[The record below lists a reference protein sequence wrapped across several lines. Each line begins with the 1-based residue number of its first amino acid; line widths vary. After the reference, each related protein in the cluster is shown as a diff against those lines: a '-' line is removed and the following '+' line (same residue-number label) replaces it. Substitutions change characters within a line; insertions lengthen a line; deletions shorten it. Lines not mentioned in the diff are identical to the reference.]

1 MFSFLSKPLLKNF
14 IPVFFCLL
22 SLAGTT
28 NAQRRIHVD
37 PSATGSG
44 SGDSWTDA
52 YTDLQQAFNDAVAGD
67 SVFVKEGIY
76 KPTSGTNRAAS
87 FVLKAGVR
95 YYGGFR
101 GNEASDTNRVA
112 LPDRRGPIVYAYAP
126 GPPASASGMGVSILS
141 GDLDVPGDFS
151 DNSYHVVS
159 AIDVEAAQQTTE
171 HGNYSPSVTPAIT
184 LLDGFV
190 IRDGNANGS
199 GVNENNGGGIFAKRS
214 YIFLNDVFIA
224 NNRAANNGGG
234 IYSDSSRVT
243 IWLNTRS
250 GNKQEFRDN
259 LADRDGGAYYLHHAS
274 YSDNR
279 SDILAFTN
287 RAGRHGGGIYVGAAI
302 VMAGS
307 LRSGISQVIQKATSA
322 AYYEECE
329 AENGGGMY
337 IEGPRTAGQN
347 WFMRDH
353 WFVRCS
359 ANRKP
364 GSAPDSV
371 SGYGGGVFTN
381 YPKLIATNCIFSN
394 SEALPGNTAYR
405 GGGLALLN
413 RRIDDPNVEANDVD
427 EAMAK
432 LRHLTIINNTTVSS
446 NGTSGQG
453 AGIYAADRFTT
464 TNLRVVNTLFWNNI
478 DDLGSSN
485 TNRSLYFENPP
496 SGTTSGAF
504 LYSLFQESNIS
515 ILQSSAGASTF
526 DPQCIYAKD
535 PQLYRVVYP
544 VPMSP
549 ATDGGRN
556 IYYPFEPYIP
566 TITNDEVN
574 EDYFGNL
581 RTCVS
586 DIGAVECMRF
596 AVQDGSWTSPATWS
610 PWQTHD
616 LATNAILSNP
626 ILQIPDNAHNVT
638 IENPTVGERT
648 VGIPSGASVFAH
660 NLYFVSGRLIMEDQS
675 TLTIRRTFM
684 KLPTSGSAF
693 DPGGEANSPTSGG
706 TVIFENEC
714 QNYKVR
720 VNNVSGVP
728 EPGLDVRNFTGQ
740 LIHNGS
746 ITFNNLINRNPN
758 SSPVSP
764 RYGVVNFGGS
774 PVQNGIIQ
782 PSLRSEQGGTIF
794 IKRVLDLEQGDFG
807 LPANLYLRST
817 PNYTAMIINRN
828 NGEHE
833 VLSADG
839 VNLTSIWAERHVDNY
854 VPSRAAGANAL
865 GYNYF
870 ASPLANNANVA
881 VGVPIAQFA
890 NSPATEMPFLR
901 LDNTANPYYW
911 QNPFYVLGNFPNFF
925 QYVEGNNQVFE
936 GGAAPQAGWRCPAPG
951 SNMEL
956 ARGYCVNLPVGR
968 TIQWRGIPNNR
979 SYSINVT
986 KGSGPSSGWNLL
998 GNPYPSLLDLDN
1010 LLATNS
1016 GLLAE
1021 NTVWRR
1027 TATAR
1032 FAGTWGTY
1040 TTGTGGLGTNTGP
1053 DADKVQS
1060 GQGFFVRARQTG
1072 PFSFTNDMR
1081 PDVYAK
1087 PRFFREEE
1095 AEKLNT
1101 FAGLVRLDFTSRARG
1116 LTDQAIVYFRNGATG
1131 GHDPAYDARKAFFNS
1146 APFPNLFT
1154 QVAGEP
1160 LAINGLPLDFEGAQ
1174 VPLFVR
1180 AGERGRHSIRIDTAL
1195 YFPDDVGIWLDD
1207 KEANTT
1213 HNLRGGAYHFQV
1225 VSARQ
1230 DRFVLR
1236 FVRGQAPGPVAPE
1249 LALWP
1254 NPATHSV
1261 TLRYQ
1266 GDSSGGQA
1274 QVTITDTFGKVYQQ
1288 FSLEKGGRV
1297 FQVVAN
1303 IEALPKGIYLVSVR
1317 DGQSSHTQRMV
1328 KE

>member
-1 MFSFLSKPLLKNF
+1 MSPFLSKHLLKSF
-14 IPVFFCLL
+14 ILILVL
-22 SLAGTT
+22 SGLTSSANG
-28 NAQRRIHVD
+28 QRRIHVN
-37 PSATGSG
+37 PTATGSG
-44 SGDSWTDA
+44 SGNSWADA

-67 SVFVKEGIY
+67 SVFVKEGVY
-76 KPTSGTNRAAS
+76 KPTTGTDRAAS

-95 YYGGFR
+95 FYGGFR
-101 GNEASDTNRVA
+101 GTEELDTNRVA
-112 LPDRRGPIVYAYAP
+112 TPNRRGPFAYAHTP
-126 GPPASASGMGVSILS
+126 GPVASAAGTGVSILS
-141 GDLDVPGDFS
+141 GDLGALGDFT

-159 AIDVEAAQQTTE
+159 AVSVAGSEQITE
-171 HGNYSPSVTPAIT
+171 HGQYSPDITPAIA

-190 IRDGNANGS
+190 VRDGNANGA
-199 GVNENNGGGIFAKRS
+199 GPDQNNGGGIFARNS
-214 YIFLNDVFIA
+214 YIFLNDVFVA
-224 NNRAANNGGG
+224 GNRAANNGGG
-234 IYSDSSRVT
+234 IYSETSRVT

-259 LADRDGGAYYLHHAS
+259 LAGRDGGAYYLHHTS
-274 YSDNR
+274 YFDNL

-287 RAGRHGGGIYVGAAI
+287 RAGRNGGGVYVGAAI
-302 VMAGS
+302 LMAGS
-307 LRSGISQVIQKATSA
+307 LRSGVSQVIQKGTSA
-322 AYYEECE
+322 GYYEECE
-329 AENGGGMY
+329 AENGGAIY
-337 IEGPRTAGQN
+337 IEGPRNAGQN

-359 ANRKP
+359 ANRQP
-364 GSAPDSV
+364 GAAPDSV
-371 SGYGGGVFTN
+371 SGYGGGLFAN
-381 YPKLIATNCIFSN
+381 YPKLVATNCIFSN
-394 SEALPGNTAYR
+394 SSALPGNTAYR

-413 RRIDDPNVEANDVD
+413 RRTDDPNVEANDVA

-432 LRHLTIINNTTVSS
+432 LRHLTIINNTAVSA
-446 NGTSGQG
+446 NGSGGQG
-453 AGIYAADRFTT
+453 AGIFASDGFTT
-464 TNLRVVNTLFWNNI
+464 NNLRVVNTLFWNNI
-478 DDLGSSN
+478 DGFGSLN
-485 TNRSLYFENPP
+485 INRSLYLENTP
-496 SGTTSGAF
+496 SSSTDGAF

-526 DPQCIYAKD
+526 DPQCIYGQD

-556 IYYPFEPYIP
+556 VYYPFEPYMP
-566 TITNDEVN
+566 SVTTDEIN

-581 RTCVS
+581 RTCIV

-596 AVQDGSWTSPATWS
+596 AIQDGSWTSPATWS

-616 LATNAILSNP
+616 LTTNALLTTP
-626 ILQIPDNAHNVT
+626 ILQTPDNAHNVT
-638 IENPTVGERT
+638 IENPAVGERT
-648 VGIPSGASVFAH
+648 VGIPSASSVFAH
-660 NLYFVSGRLIMEDQS
+660 NLYFISGRLIMEDQS

-693 DPGGEANSPTSGG
+693 DPGGEANSPTAGG

-714 QNYKVR
+714 ENYKVR
-720 VNNVSGVP
+720 VNNLSGVP
-728 EPGLDVRNFTGQ
+728 QPGLDVRNFTGQ

-746 ITFNNLINRNPN
+746 ITFNNLITRNPD
-758 SSPVSP
+758 SSPTSP

-774 PVQNGIIQ
+774 PIQNGIIK
-782 PSLRSEQGGTIF
+782 PGLRSEQGGTIF
-794 IKRVLDLEQGDFG
+794 IKRVLDLERGDFG

-817 PNYTAMIINRN
+817 PNYTAMIINRG
-828 NGEHE
+828 NGENE
-833 VLSADG
+833 VLNVDG
-839 VNLTSIWAERHVDNY
+839 INLTSIWMERHVDNY
-854 VPSRAAGANAL
+854 DPGRAAGAGQL

-870 ASPLANNANVA
+870 SSPLANSADA
-881 VGVPIAQFA
+881 TLGVPIAQFA
-890 NSPATEMPFLR
+890 NSPATEMPSLR
-901 LDNTANPYYW
+901 LDSPADPYYW

-925 QYVEGNNQVFE
+925 HYVEGNNSIFE

-956 ARGYCVNLPVGR
+956 ARGYCANLPVGR

-979 SYSINVT
+979 SHSINVT
-986 KGSGPSSGWNLL
+986 RGAAASSGWNLL
-998 GNPYPSLLDLDN
+998 GNPYPSLLGLDD
-1010 LLATNS
+1010 LLAANS

-1021 NTVWRR
+1021 STVWRR

-1040 TTGTGGLGTNTGP
+1040 TPGTGGLGTNTGP

-1060 GQGFFVRARQTG
+1060 GQGFFVRAGQDG
-1072 PFSFTNDMR
+1072 AFSFTTAMR
-1081 PDVYAK
+1081 PGAYAK
-1087 PRFFREEE
+1087 PRFFRGEE
-1095 AEKLNT
+1095 AEKLAT
-1101 FAGLVRLDFTSRARG
+1101 FAGLVRLELADGGG
-1116 LTDQAIVYFRNGATG
+1116 LADQAIVYFRSGATG
-1131 GHDPAYDARKAFFNS
+1131 GLDPAYDARKAFFNA

-1160 LAINGLPLDFEGAQ
+1160 VAINGLPLDFGGAR
-1174 VPLFVR
+1174 VPLFAR
-1180 AGERGRHSIRIDTAL
+1180 AAGRGRHSIKLDTAL
-1195 YFPDDVGIWLDD
+1195 YFPGDVGIWLDD
-1207 KEANTT
+1207 LEANTT
-1213 HNLRGGAYHFQV
+1213 HDLRAGAYHFQA

-1236 FVRGQAPGPVAPE
+1236 FARGRAQGPVAPE

-1261 TLRYQ
+1261 TLRFQ
-1266 GDSSGGQA
+1266 SDTGSGQA
-1274 QVTITDTFGKVYQQ
+1274 LVTITDAFGKVHQQ

-1303 IEALPKGIYLVSVR
+1303 VGALPKGIYLVSVR
-1317 DGQSSHTQRMV
+1317 DGQSSLTQRMV